1 MFLPRTIIIPR
12 RADASRPFAAFMDI
26 YKTPKWEAK
35 RASILRRDGYQD
47 QVLKRYG
54 KLRQATIVHHVFPL
68 GEFPEYAWED
78 WNLVS
83 VSMETHNKLH
93 DRNTDE
99 LTKEGIELLMRIA
112 RRQGIPVPEKYTHPI
127 KRRPSHGRRMA
138 YWSAG

>member
-1 MFLPRTIIIPR
+1 ME
-12 RADASRPFAAFMDI
+12 I
-26 YKTPKWEAK
+26 YNTTKWEAK

-54 KLRQATIVHHVFPL
+54 KLKQATIVHHVFPL

-83 VSMETHNKLH
+83 VSLETHNKLH

-99 LTKEGIELLMRIA
+99 LTDKGIELLMRIA
-112 RRQGIPVPEKYTHPI
+112 RRQRVPVPDKYMKPI
-127 KRRPSHGRRMA
+127 RRRPSHGRRMA
-138 YWSAG
+138 YWTAG